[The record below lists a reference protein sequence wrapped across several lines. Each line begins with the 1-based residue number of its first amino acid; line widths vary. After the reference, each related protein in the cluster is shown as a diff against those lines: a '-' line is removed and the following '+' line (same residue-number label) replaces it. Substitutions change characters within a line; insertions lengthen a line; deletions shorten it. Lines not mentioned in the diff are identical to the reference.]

1 MFAPSIG
8 LALLCHISIVTGI
21 TKWGYCER
29 FHKGGFLGEGR
40 GHSSKYTDRRGGM
53 MTRLLLLPLAGL
65 IAFAGC
71 NARMEEAPTEQAPSR
86 TFGSTPLYYG
96 VAPLE
101 ETIAWADVIAR
112 VELSSVT
119 AVAEQEAGQTDYIA
133 ALDYRFRVLEY
144 LRGSGGNEIVAVV
157 DDVGET
163 FSNSAGAITRAQ
175 ALKDSR
181 DTQWDS
187 REAII
192 FLVDAHPLLPGT
204 SRADRYWLGALSFHE
219 SWEDYYTIASRW
231 AKKWLPAASSGASG
245 ESGGLDTQLFLLD
258 APASSGGVAGQSS
271 GTSTITLAA
280 LKTKIAANTA
290 AIAAGGGTEAY
301 KDCLHRK
308 LERAREVRY
317 RVGPD
322 GSYFYIRHDAALGSG
337 LPGGTMAFTDPTGIG
352 LPATPPPHAGDF
364 QLIGRDAHLF
374 RWGWPGIVDTVRPLP
389 VAEYKFY
396 LAPRPKELIPCDG
409 VPELEKKRQEVFIT
423 ITAPIGTLHEAFFDP
438 VAIGT
443 TIGADAANGVL
454 KPNTFTASDSTTTM
468 LRSVDYSG
476 SNVRMLFSQ
485 TTGLSDKDV
494 QFIMLDGTVGLT
506 VPFSSATTET
516 VAGKGTRY
524 SWTTC
529 SAPWAAGEK
538 IMIRIRDT
546 SGNTSSTPS
555 CIGVIPTAT
564 SMP

>member
-1 MFAPSIG
+1 
-8 LALLCHISIVTGI
+8 
-21 TKWGYCER
+21 
-29 FHKGGFLGEGR
+29 
-40 GHSSKYTDRRGGM
+40 

-65 IAFAGC
+65 IVFAGC

-101 ETIAWADVIAR
+101 EMIAWADVIAR

-144 LRGSGGNEIVAVV
+144 LRGSGRNELVAVV

-258 APASSGGVAGQSS
+258 APASSGGIAGQSS
-271 GTSTITLAA
+271 GTSTITLAS
-280 LKTKIAANTA
+280 LKAKIAANTA
-290 AIAAGGGTEAY
+290 AIAAGGGSEAY

-308 LERAREVRY
+308 LERAREVQY

-337 LPGGTMAFTDPTGIG
+337 LPGGTRAFTDPSGSA
-352 LPATPPPHAGDF
+352 LPATPPPRPGDI
-364 QLIGRDAHLF
+364 QLTGRDAALF
-374 RWGWPGIVDTVRPLP
+374 TTKWPAVADTARPLP
-389 VAEYKFY
+389 TGEYKFY
-396 LAPRPKELIPCDG
+396 FAQRPEIYIICDG
-409 VPELEKKRQEVFIT
+409 LPDLEKKREEVFVT
-423 ITAPIGTLHEAFFDP
+423 VTAPSGTLHEAFFDP

-443 TIGADAANGVL
+443 TIGADGTNGVL
-454 KPNTFTASDSTTTM
+454 KPNTFTASDSTTTT

-485 TTGLSDKDV
+485 TTGLSGKEV

-506 VPFSSATTET
+506 VPFSSATVET
-516 VAGKGTRY
+516 VASQGTRY

-538 IMIRIRDT
+538 IMIRIRNT
-546 SGNTSSTPS
+546 SGNTGSTPS
-555 CIGVIPTAT
+555 CVGVTPTPDPNATAT
-564 SMP
+564 PGPSPTP

>member
-1 MFAPSIG
+1 MTRFVLTVTFG
-8 LALLCHISIVTGI
+8 LTLAIALLLTVAACA
-21 TKWGYCER
+21 E
-29 FHKGGFLGEGR
+29 
-40 GHSSKYTDRRGGM
+40 SSQTEP
-53 MTRLLLLPLAGL
+53 TP
-65 IAFAGC
+65 
-71 NARMEEAPTEQAPSR
+71 APQAPIR
-86 TFGSTPLYYG
+86 MLGSGPDYYG
-96 VAPLE
+96 VASLE
-101 ETIAWADVIAR
+101 EMIAWADVIAR
-112 VELSSVT
+112 VELRSVT
-119 AVAEQEAGQTDYIA
+119 AVAEQEVGQTNYVA

-144 LRGSGGNEIVAVV
+144 LRGNGGNELVAVV

-163 FSNSAGAITRAQ
+163 FSSSGSAVTRAK
-175 ALKDSR
+175 ALKDRR

-192 FLVDAHPLLPGT
+192 FLVDAHPLLPST

-219 SWEDYYTIASRW
+219 PWEDYHTIASRW
-231 AKKWLPAASSGASG
+231 AKKWLPAASSGAG
-245 ESGGLDTQLFLLD
+245 GASGGSDTQRFLLD
-258 APASSGGVAGQSS
+258 APVASGGLSEGAAQSS
-271 GTSTITLAA
+271 GASTITLAS
-280 LKTKIAANTA
+280 LKAKIAANTA
-290 AIAAGGGTEAY
+290 AIAAGGGSEAY

-308 LERAREVRY
+308 LERAREVQY

-409 VPELEKKRQEVFIT
+409 VPELEKKRQEVFVT
-423 ITAPIGTLHEAFFDP
+423 VTAPTGTLHEAFFDP

-443 TIGADAANGVL
+443 TIGADGTNGVL
-454 KPNTFTASDSTTTM
+454 KPNTFTASDSTTTT
-468 LRSVDYSG
+468 LRSIDYSG

-485 TTGLSDKDV
+485 TTGLSGKEV
-494 QFIMLDGTVGLT
+494 QFIMVDGTVGLT

-516 VAGKGTRY
+516 VASQGTRY
-524 SWTTC
+524 SWKTC

-538 IMIRIRDT
+538 VMIRIRNT
-546 SGNTSSTPS
+546 SGSTGSTPS
-555 CIGVIPTAT
+555 CIGVTPTAT
-564 SMP
+564 PVP